1 MSRPA
6 WAEIDLAALRHNLN
20 IVRRAAPSSHIVAVI
35 KANAYGHGIVR
46 TAKALSDTDAFGV
59 ASIDEAVQ
67 LREAGISQRIV
78 LLEGVF
84 APDELELVVKYN
96 LDLVVHNHA
105 QVEMLEQGPASNS
118 TISIWL
124 KLDTGMHR
132 LGFSVDTLPGIVER
146 LQNISNTTIP
156 VILMT
161 HLANADD
168 LQDKLT
174 SIQLEC
180 FNAAVKK
187 LGQQQKL
194 ETSIANSAGILAWP
208 ASHTDWVR
216 PGIMLY
222 GISPIHGKTA
232 KDFDLQT
239 VMSVKSKLIDIQ
251 SLKKGDAVGYGGT
264 WVCPEDMR
272 VGVVAFGYGDG
283 YPRHAKNGTPLLI
296 NNKRASLIG
305 RVSMDMI
312 TVDLRDHDDAKAG
325 DEVELWGKSL
335 AVEEVARSADTIAY
349 ELVCGITQRVKY
361 IEI

>member
-20 IVRRAAPSSHIVAVI
+20 IVRRAAPSSHIVSVI

-46 TAKALSDTDAFGV
+46 AAKALSDTDAFGV

-78 LLEGVF
+78 LLEGMF
-84 APDELELVVKYN
+84 GPDELELVTRHN
-96 LDLVVHNHA
+96 LDLVVHNLA
-105 QVEMLEQGPASNS
+105 QVEILEQGLTSNS
-118 TISIWL
+118 TVTVWL
-124 KLDTGMHR
+124 KLDSGMHR
-132 LGFSVDTLPGIVER
+132 LGFSVDALPGIVER
-146 LQNISNTTIP
+146 LQNISNTTIS
-156 VILMT
+156 VTLMT

-187 LGQQQKL
+187 LGQQQTL

-208 ASHTDWVR
+208 ASHGDWVR

-232 KDFDLQT
+232 IDFDLQA

-283 YPRHAKNGTPLLI
+283 YPRHAKNGTPVLI

-312 TVDLRDHDDAKAG
+312 TVDLRDHIDAQAG

-335 AVEEVARSADTIAY
+335 AVEDVARSAETIAY

-361 IEI
+361 IET